1 MNWIKS
7 KKQRIVIVISVALI
21 LCGFLMIPL
30 SRKADDFP
38 HDIWSNLI
46 FVMTM
51 AGGGGIGAVISLHIM
66 SRRSKQKRT
75 ISQGGDTNRLKKKA
89 WKDFWTICV
98 SAIVALL
105 FFGFATYANMRG
117 VMYLLAGLCPVGVM
131 FALVFFGVYKEH
143 AKQNPSPPPF
153 DEREFY
159 LIQRA
164 IHWGNSCF
172 MGYAVLAMIAVFYL
186 IGGQGMIPVW
196 ALPLAMFS
204 GLFLSGIVQFI
215 FLMHHAKEDDKNIE
229 GGPA

>member
-51 AGGGGIGAVISLHIM
+51 AGGGGIGAVISMRIIA
-66 SRRSKQKRT
+66 KRNKKNCDMNQN
-75 ISQGGDTNRLKKKA
+75 SHTNRLKKKA

-98 SAIVALL
+98 ITIVSLS
-105 FFGFATYANMRG
+105 FFGFLTYANARG
-117 VMYLLAGLCPVGVM
+117 VKYLIAGLFPVCMMAAFWV
-131 FALVFFGVYKEH
+131 FGVFKEDN
-143 AKQNPSPPPF
+143 KQNMPPF

-164 IHWGNSCF
+164 TNVGNSIF
-172 MGYAVLAMIAVFYL
+172 MAYVSLAIITAFSL
-186 IGGQGMIPVW
+186 IGGRGMIPVW
-196 ALPLAMFS
+196 TLPLAMFS
-204 GLFLSGIVQFI
+204 GLFLSGAVQFLI
-215 FLMHHAKEDDKNIE
+215 LMHHAKEDDNSTE
-229 GGPA
+229 GGAI